1 MFGKRIEIFK
11 LLGFPIRVDLS
22 WLVIVLLVTYSL
34 AQGFFP
40 GNHPGLPV
48 TAYWAMAFVAAVGL
62 FLSILFHEL
71 AHSVVGRHYQMKI
84 DGITLFIFGG
94 VAEMREEAA
103 SPKIEFLMSIAGPI
117 ASGVLGLLFF
127 FLQHWVDISEGNRSL
142 QLIFYYLG
150 FMNLMLAAF
159 NLIPAFPL
167 DGGRVF
173 RSLLWAIKKDYDW
186 ATRIAAKIG
195 WGFGWLMIAY
205 GVVTIARGRSFGG
218 LWYVMIGFF
227 LQKASKASE
236 EQILLKKALEK
247 TPVGSLM
254 QTSFIE
260 LHPEERLS
268 ELPKRIGQI
277 ATFSCYPVTR
287 SGELVGFLETN
298 RLREVQWGDWQRATV
313 ADFSNPRWGEL
324 CVGPQTSAWSALETI
339 KRGKLTLFVTDGPKV
354 LGLVTAQE
362 LLDFLKAESGG
373 KFRPGGS

>member
-11 LLGFPIRVDLS
+11 LLGFPIRIDLS
-22 WLVIVLLVTYSL
+22 WVVIALLVSYSL

-40 GNHPGLPV
+40 VNHPGMPAS
-48 TAYWAMAFVAAVGL
+48 AYWAMAFVAAVGL

-71 AHSVVGRHYQMKI
+71 AHSVVGRHYRMKI

-103 SPKIEFLMSIAGPI
+103 TPKIEFLMSIVGPL
-117 ASGVLGLLFF
+117 ASGALGLLFF
-127 FLQHWVDISEGNRSL
+127 YLQHLVDVNEGNRSL

-173 RSLLWAIKKDYDW
+173 RSLLWAVKKDYDW
-186 ATRIAAKIG
+186 ATKVAAKIG
-195 WGFGWLMIAY
+195 WGFGWLMMGY
-205 GVVTIARGRSFGG
+205 GVIAIIRGRTFGG
-218 LWYVMIGFF
+218 LWYIMIGYF
-227 LQKASKASE
+227 LQQASRASE
-236 EQILLKKALEK
+236 EQIVLKKALEK

-260 LHPEERLS
+260 LHPDERLS
-268 ELPKRIGQI
+268 ELPNRIGQI

-287 SGELVGFLETN
+287 AGELVGFLETN
-298 RLREVQWGDWQRATV
+298 RLREVQWGEWQRATV
-313 ADFSNPRWGEL
+313 ADFSNPGWHEL
-324 CVGPQTSAWSALETI
+324 SVDPQTSAWKALEAI
-339 KRGKLTLFVTDGPKV
+339 KRGKLTLFVTEGAKV
-354 LGLVTAQE
+354 LGLITAQE
-362 LLDFLKAESGG
+362 LLDFLKAESRGH
-373 KFRPGGS
+373 

>member
-40 GNHPGLPV
+40 VNHPGLPV
-48 TAYWAMAFVAAVGL
+48 SAYWAMAFVAAVGL

-71 AHSVVGRHYQMKI
+71 AHSVVGRHYRMKI

-94 VAEMREEAA
+94 VAEMRDEAE
-103 SPKIEFLMSIAGPI
+103 SPRIEFLMSIVGPL
-117 ASGVLGLLFF
+117 ASGFLGLLFF
-127 FLQHWVDISEGNRSL
+127 YLQHWIDVANGNRAL

-150 FMNLMLAAF
+150 FMNFMLAAF
-159 NLIPAFPL
+159 NIIPAFPL

-173 RSLLWAIKKDYDW
+173 RSLLWAIKKNYDW
-186 ATRIAAKIG
+186 ATRVASKIG
-195 WGFGWLMIAY
+195 WGFGWLMVGY
-205 GVVTIARGRSFGG
+205 GVFTLARGRTFGG
-218 LWYVMIGFF
+218 LWYIMIGFF
-227 LQKASKASE
+227 LQQASRASE
-236 EQILLKKALEK
+236 EQVVLKRALEK

-268 ELPKRIGQI
+268 DLPSRIGQI
-277 ATFSCYPVTR
+277 ATFSCYPVTH

-298 RLREVQWGDWQRATV
+298 RLREVQWGEWQRATV
-313 ADFSNPRWGEL
+313 GDFSNPAWREL
-324 CVGPQTSAWSALETI
+324 SVEPQTSAWSALETI
-339 KRGKLTLFVTDGPKV
+339 KRGKLTLFVTEGPKV
-354 LGLVTAQE
+354 LGLITAQE
-362 LLDFLKAESGG
+362 LLNFLKAQLGPN
-373 KFRPGGS
+373 FRSR